1 MNIAGKNWKTEEVW
15 LVAITTRVMSL
26 HSTAYDLIHRSPL
39 FKSCEDISWNN
50 STDIFTMLLLGT

>member
-1 MNIAGKNWKTEEVW
+1 MNVAGKNCEDIW

-39 FKSCEDISWNN
+39 FKSCEDIPWN
-50 STDIFTMLLLGT
+50 STDIFTMLLPTR